1 MSFLHYLFG
10 KQKEKSN
17 STEPLHEI
25 KSTNDKIDY
34 YGVDGFTFYVNGLQ
48 DEFKEFSRVGESV
61 KLWIPKEGGNPDK
74 VRIYHRDGPRGCLGI
89 VPSRYSNII
98 ISHLKDSLDYESI
111 IEEITD
117 NMCKI
122 KCRLYSKEETIKRK
136 ENDKESI
143 RTELTKPYN
152 PKKPITINFSID
164 WKKVVKG
171 GEKLV
176 IKFDDI
182 DSYVQ
187 LLEKKHGNSQLELKF
202 LNQNGDIIGIYD
214 KDKTIIQRILK
225 GHFNSFLFDVEVFD
239 TPTESNVNWNGYP
252 TKVVITPYKN
262 NNKR

>member
-1 MSFLHYLFG
+1 MSFLDWLFG
-10 KQKEKSN
+10 KHKEKST
-17 STEPLHEI
+17 STESLQKI
-25 KSTNDKIDY
+25 KSTNDKVDY

-61 KLWIPKEGGNPDK
+61 KLWIPKEEDNPDK
-74 VRIYHRDGPRGCLGI
+74 VRIYHRDGPGGCLCI
-89 VPSRYSNII
+89 VPSRYSDII
-98 ISHLKDSLDYESI
+98 ISHLMDSLDYESR
-111 IEEITD
+111 IEELTD

-122 KCRLYSKEETIKRK
+122 KCRLISKEETI
-136 ENDKESI
+136 ESI

-187 LLEKKHGNSQLELKF
+187 LLEKKHGISQLELKF
-202 LNQNGDIIGIYD
+202 LNQNGDIVGIYD

-252 TKVVITPYKN
+252 TKVVITPHKN